1 MKRKTRL
8 SLLVIMVIVCAFNN
22 AGKLSGQSNLGINA
36 GFGFPDF
43 INAGVIYQIG
53 QVQTGLA
60 AGFMPVGGESV
71 TSASF
76 NITVHL
82 AGYSSLTAI
91 KPWYGRLGLS
101 YMHDKKK
108 DVFNDKFVFIDF
120 RGGRELNISEN
131 FGVSVDAGLMFK
143 VYSDVQDNDLS
154 RFIDKL
160 LTGFPS
166 AGIRFFYLF

>member
-1 MKRKTRL
+1 M
-8 SLLVIMVIVCAFNN
+8 VIMCVFIN
-22 AGKLSGQSNLGINA
+22 AERLSGQSNLGITA

-43 INAGVIYQIG
+43 INAGVMYQIG
-53 QVQTGLA
+53 QAQVGVA
-60 AGFMPVGGESV
+60 AGFMPVEGESV

-82 AGYSSLTAI
+82 AGYSSLTEI

-101 YMHDKKK
+101 YMQDKKK

-131 FGVSVDAGLMFK
+131 FGVSIDAGLMFK
-143 VYSDVQDNDLS
+143 VYSDVEETDLS
-154 RFIDKL
+154 RLIDKL
-160 LTGFPS
+160 ITGFPS